1 VRSAKLA
8 CLADREL
15 GVTGRI
21 GPVAGW
27 PTVAA
32 TELPDALASPN
43 GPLAGPVA
51 QRARATEPPLL
62 RAVETARDTVVKVGN
77 GSGVIVGRNGNDYY
91 ILTNAHVVGAFND
104 REQVVTPDGQRLEGV
119 VVKNNQW
126 FDFTGKG
133 DDLAVVR
140 VRSMAEYK
148 VAPVATGEVR
158 TGAPVLQA
166 GFPQRGDNAF
176 LLSRRGTGLYATLAT
191 VTHDLDPNDQ
201 NPSHRVIG
209 SYEVGLS
216 RGLAVGSSGG
226 GTFNAGGALVGING
240 RFSAGLPMPTQDG
253 RTARPAAATKA
264 YVIDSQTIRGFLQG
278 LVPGY

>member
-1 VRSAKLA
+1 
-8 CLADREL
+8 
-15 GVTGRI
+15 VTGRI

-77 GSGVIVGRNGNDYY
+77 GSGVIVGVIVGPKGKGNDYF
-91 ILTNAHVVGAFND
+91 ILTNAHIVGAFND

-119 VVKNNQW
+119 VVKNNRW
-126 FDFTGKG
+126 FDFTSKG

-148 VAPVATGEVR
+148 VAPVATGEVPI
-158 TGAPVLQA
+158 GAPVLQA

-191 VTHDLDPNDQ
+191 VTHDLDPKDQ
-201 NPSHRVIG
+201 NPSRRVIG

-226 GTFNAGGALVGING
+226 GTFNAEGALVGING
-240 RFSAGLPMPTQDG
+240 RFSSGLPMPTQDE
-253 RTARPAAATKA
+253 RTARPAAVTKA